1 MTLLERTNP
10 AIIKTLTEVNKD
22 YPTTLSQILGEL
34 SSVSTLHELQYGT
47 AVRIAMDCK
56 LDLNNLYSQFY
67 ES

>member
-10 AIIKTLTEVNKD
+10 SIIKRLNEVNKD

-34 SSVSTLHELQYGT
+34 SSISTLHQLQYGT
-47 AVRIAMDCK
+47 AVRIAMDCN